1 MGKIKIGSASY
12 SFEEIRMG
20 SFTGH
25 NAYLE
30 KTLTFCRDWLLGKTS
45 FELQTSGSTGK
56 PKTIIVLR
64 RQMECS
70 AKATRSYFG
79 IQSGAKL
86 LCCLNTSMVAGKMML
101 VRALEWD
108 AELTI
113 VEPISDPFVELPPD
127 DFFDFVAMVPMQ
139 VAATLAN
146 ISNPLQRIGILIVG
160 GAPSTPELILK
171 LASEN
176 LNAFQTYGMTETV
189 SHVAL
194 SKITGGEPIY
204 EALPGVKIG
213 TDVEGR
219 LVLEAEMAL
228 EGRVQTN
235 DLVELMGE
243 NSFKWIGRAD
253 FTVNSGGVKL
263 QPEQIEKTLE
273 AFLSKTIG
281 KRAFF
286 LGGKPDP
293 LFGEALILLVEG
305 SALPNDQKLIEDMKA
320 FLPQFQAPKAIHF
333 IPEFVRTPSGKIN
346 RIQTLSLL
354 P

>member
-1 MGKIKIGSASY
+1 M
-12 SFEEIRMG
+12 
-20 SFTGH
+20 
-25 NAYLE
+25 
-30 KTLTFCRDWLLGKTS
+30 
-45 FELQTSGSTGK
+45 
-56 PKTIIVLR
+56 R

-70 AKATRSYFG
+70 AKATRSYYG
-79 IQSGAKL
+79 IQHNAHL
-86 LCCLNTSMVAGKMML
+86 LCCLNTNMIAGKMML

-113 VEPISDPFVELPPD
+113 IEPVSDPFDGLPSA

-139 VAATLAN
+139 VAATLAK
-146 ISNPLQRIGILIVG
+146 IPNPLQQIGILIIG
-160 GAPSTPELILK
+160 GAPTPPELIHK
-171 LASEN
+171 LASEK

-219 LVLEAEMAL
+219 LVLEADMAL
-228 EGRVQTN
+228 GGRVQTN
-235 DLVELMGE
+235 DLVELIGE
-243 NSFKWIGRAD
+243 DKFKWIGRAD
-253 FTVNSGGVKL
+253 FIVNSGGVKL

-273 AFLSKTIG
+273 PFLSKTIG

-293 LFGEALILLVEG
+293 LLGEALILLVEG
-305 SALPNDQKLIEDMKA
+305 ATLPNDQKLIEDMKS
-320 FLPQFQAPKAIHF
+320 FLPQFQAPKAVHF

-346 RIQTLSLL
+346 RFQTLSLL